1 MTERQKRFA
10 DEYLKDLDAKRAY
23 LTAYPNVTKD
33 KTAWS
38 AGNRLLK
45 NVEVKAYIDSNLREV
60 HSSAIASAEEIL
72 AYLTSVVRGK
82 SESQIVVIEGQGE
95 GISEA
100 RHVMKNPDEKERL
113 KAAELMSKYHN
124 LLTPKVEISGKESG
138 VIMMTP
144 VLDDGG

>member
-10 DEYLKDLDAKRAY
+10 DEYLKDLNTARAY
-23 LTAYPNVTKD
+23 KTAYPTVKNDDTASAAGRRLLRNVTI
-33 KTAWS
+33 
-38 AGNRLLK
+38 
-45 NVEVKAYIDSNLREV
+45 KAYIDNNLKQI
-60 HSSAIASAEEIL
+60 HSSDIASAEEIL

-95 GISEA
+95 GVSEA
-100 RHVMKNPDEKERL
+100 RHVMKGPDEKEKL

-124 LLTPKVEISGKESG
+124 LLTPKVEFSGKESG

-144 VLDDGG
+144 VLPDG

>member
-10 DEYLKDLDAKRAY
+10 DEYLKDLDPVRAY
-23 LTAYPNVTKD
+23 KTAYPNVTKD
-33 KTAWS
+33 KTAWNNS
-38 AGNRLLK
+38 HRLRK
-45 NVEVKAYIDSNLREV
+45 NAEVEAYIEEHLKEI
-60 HSSAIASAEEIL
+60 HSSNIASAEEIL

-95 GISEA
+95 GISTA
-100 RHVMKNPDEKERL
+100 RHVMKNPDEKEKL

-144 VLDDGG
+144 VLPDG